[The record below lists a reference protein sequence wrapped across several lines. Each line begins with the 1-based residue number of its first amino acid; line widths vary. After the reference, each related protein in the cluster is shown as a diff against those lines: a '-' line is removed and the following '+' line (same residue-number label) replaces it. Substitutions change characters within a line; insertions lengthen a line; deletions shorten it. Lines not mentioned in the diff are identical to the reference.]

1 MANSPMQAA
10 PRPAPEPQRKEPM
23 KTISTPDRI
32 AAYAIACEAERD
44 AITRAERADNW
55 AAAQINRARLVIAE
69 DRLAKA
75 IAATN

>member
-1 MANSPMQAA
+1 MSTITDPSNYNRDQ
-10 PRPAPEPQRKEPM
+10 PM
-23 KTISTPDRI
+23 KTSSATDRI
-32 AAYAIACEAERD
+32 AAYAIACQAERD
-44 AITRAERADNW
+44 AIARAERADNW